1 MTVTSISGASSPFPP
16 QGAPPRTP
24 PAMTASA
31 SLLGMSADDLRAAQR
46 SGTTLADLAAQKGV
60 SKDDLVKSVAADLAA
75 NKPEGAPELSRA
87 QLTEM
92 ATNIAEGRRPQ
103 GPPPPP
109 PPPPGGGFGSSAG
122 DGDERVQTNVGS
134 LAEALGTDAD
144 TLLDKLRSGADL
156 ASLLRGATAAAA
168 AGYGASATSAA
179 TVTGGLAV
187 DRYA

>member
-109 PPPPGGGFGSSAG
+109 PGGGFGSSAG